1 MTVRMANGVNDNSV
15 VCREKNRECRVLTTM
30 YEALGRWCM
39 WDFAG
44 AQSGL
49 EVNACCI
56 LKGRIYSS
64 TCLMG
69 SSDAIPA
76 GIPLVPERR
85 EEKCC

>member
-15 VCREKNRECRVLTTM
+15 VCREKNREYRVLTTM

-56 LKGRIYSS
+56 LEDEEIDDNQTSLFQSS
-64 TCLMG
+64 L
-69 SSDAIPA
+69 D
-76 GIPLVPERR
+76 
-85 EEKCC
+85 